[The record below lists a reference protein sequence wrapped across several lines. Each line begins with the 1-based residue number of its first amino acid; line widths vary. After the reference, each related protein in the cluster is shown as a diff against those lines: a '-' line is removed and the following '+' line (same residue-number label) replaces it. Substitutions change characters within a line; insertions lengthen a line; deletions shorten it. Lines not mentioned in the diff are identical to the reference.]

1 MYGYTG
7 FLVKLIRLI
16 QNFTFQCIYSNF
28 QVIGKQFAK
37 VLLRLQTQNP
47 VEVGYLIV
55 SPLWPCIIFFVY
67 LTNSLM
73 TGYETPLYLCWS
85 IKLSNFKQPIPFLRL
100 AFCGPHLSTRYFPR
114 PLSVHIYLHTSH
126 RPLLDLCFGSAF
138 YSFLLW
144 LYRFALLAKTNAS
157 PSIYRPDID
166 CT

>member
-55 SPLWPCIIFFVY
+55 SPL
-67 LTNSLM
+67 
-73 TGYETPLYLCWS
+73 
-85 IKLSNFKQPIPFLRL
+85 
-100 AFCGPHLSTRYFPR
+100 
-114 PLSVHIYLHTSH
+114 
-126 RPLLDLCFGSAF
+126 
-138 YSFLLW
+138 
-144 LYRFALLAKTNAS
+144 
-157 PSIYRPDID
+157 
-166 CT
+166 